1 LFSSETS
8 RGLCRPPSSLRGSV
22 KFVAERRCMLMSMC
36 PRHVGDIKITQDN
49 FLILPKSN
57 LGKYEKLK
65 F

>member
-1 LFSSETS
+1 
-8 RGLCRPPSSLRGSV
+8 
-22 KFVAERRCMLMSMC
+22 MSMC

-49 FLILPKSN
+49 FLIFPKPN